1 MTIDMNDRVA
11 VERKLWDDIERH
23 QVGMLG
29 LVSSAPRRLQPMT
42 AFVEREREQIWFFSR
57 TNTALAQA
65 LTAGREATFVF
76 QHKDLQACILGEL
89 SLSHD
94 EARIAKYWNAVVAA
108 WHPQGRDDPG
118 LTMMRLECHDA
129 EVWLSEAGPVTV
141 AWEIAMANAR
151 KHEPHL
157 GGRAN
162 LHFH

>member
-1 MTIDMNDRVA
+1 MNIDMNDRAA

-29 LVSSAPRRLQPMT
+29 LAGESALQPMT
-42 AFVEREREQIWFFSR
+42 AFVEREGERLWFF
-57 TNTALAQA
+57 TGADTELARQIGE
-65 LTAGREATFVF
+65 GRQGLFVF
-76 QHKDLQACILGEL
+76 QHRELQACITGEMTL
-89 SLSHD
+89 QHD

-108 WHPQGRDDPG
+108 WRPQGKDDPR
-118 LTMMRLECHDA
+118 LTLICLDCRDA
-129 EVWLSEAGPVTV
+129 DVWCSQTGPVTF